1 MVMTGVIVAL
11 LSGCGEQVG
20 NNVNQSNNNVNTPVA
35 SEIPGKEE
43 TTNNGPATPTS
54 DKPEIPNDSQVEP
67 TEPTTTEANSDQ
79 ILIIIDQT
87 EKPIEGNSF
96 DFSVQKRP
104 EGYMLTSMKW
114 SSASSEV
121 VNTLQEAI
129 EHGGNGEDGFY
140 ISGNGQFM
148 GFFYDDSLKGEE
160 GTVSFTF
167 TNEAG
172 QSLTWEKVITLY

>member
-1 MVMTGVIVAL
+1 MKIRYIVMTALFVTL
-11 LSGCGEQVG
+11 LSGCGEQSG
-20 NNVNQSNNNVNTPVA
+20 NNVNQSNNANKPITT
-35 SEIPGKEE
+35 EIPDNEATPPTTEKPDATNGDQVQPTDSVTESSKEE
-43 TTNNGPATPTS
+43 
-54 DKPEIPNDSQVEP
+54 
-67 TEPTTTEANSDQ
+67 

-96 DFSVQKRP
+96 DFSVQKLP
-104 EGYMLTSMKW
+104 EGYMLSSMKW
-114 SSASSEV
+114 NSASAEV

-140 ISGNGQFM
+140 ISGNAQFM
-148 GFFYDDSLKGEE
+148 GFFYDDSLKGEA

-172 QSLTWEKVITLY
+172 QSLTWEKDITLY